1 MKQYVVFMMLSL
13 APICIAHSAFAQ
25 TRLDVSLEGPWILY
39 EWKNFDGHNSM
50 LLAMTPPVPGH
61 YLPVFTTGDG
71 LQIKKPGIYCVAF
84 GATCTTIANVLTN
97 PDPYPPTAFLPVH
110 PYGGQLSWATVQS
123 NATTFL
129 LPMPNSISNDGID
142 PDMTTR
148 RDISTPH
155 GDKVQHP
162 AIGVQLHYDKGPS
175 SFDLF
180 SCTGTPPSTVC
191 TSSLLANPLTN
202 YGTLRIMVKA
212 EDHADTADPCDYHV
226 KMAYHSMLMFMDPT
240 QLKQHPP
247 MPSGS
252 QCANAGENSN
262 QCIAYMGRSKE
273 TNDTNDA
280 CWVCDPQQDS
290 IPSSCAYGGSYG
302 HSHMGG
308 YLAPGMENVLG
319 YNVSP
324 ASVSVA
330 GQLSVPV
337 SFPDFGSQLASFDAV
352 LSGLKGKLVVSSPP
366 GNKQAIVKEN
376 GDERRSTTNANTIVT
391 PDSDSCPSPDA
402 GLPNLVGKF
411 PTLSQLARVKHYLES
426 KSSCLENRS
435 CSIQKS
441 SASNQVELSCDVALD
456 SARLQSRALLSDVYE
471 ATKAGSSGKDCRAAV
486 MTVQ

>member
-1 MKQYVVFMMLSL
+1 MKQYVVSMMLWL

-148 RDISTPH
+148 RDISTPY
-155 GDKVQHP
+155 GDKVQYP

-175 SFDLF
+175 SFNLF
-180 SCTGTPPSTVC
+180 SCTGTPPSAVC
-191 TSSLLANPLTN
+191 TSSVLAAPLSN
-202 YGTLRIMVKA
+202 NGTLRIMVKA

-226 KMAYHSMLMFMDPT
+226 KMAYHSMLMFMDPRP
-240 QLKQHPP
+240 LKPHPP
-247 MPSGS
+247 MPSAG

-262 QCIAYMGRSKE
+262 QCIAYMGRSEE
-273 TNDTNDA
+273 TNDSNDA

-290 IPSSCAYGGSYG
+290 IPSSCAYGAGYG
-302 HSHMGG
+302 HANMSDFLASRMQDLASHKF
-308 YLAPGMENVLG
+308 
-319 YNVSP
+319 SP
-324 ASVSVA
+324 TAMPAADQVSVA
-330 GQLSVPV
+330 V
-337 SFPDFGSQLASFDAV
+337 SLPDLGSQLAS
-352 LSGLKGKLVVSSPP
+352 LNSLLNGLKGKLDVSNPP
-366 GNKQAIVKEN
+366 GDKGEIAKDNRKE
-376 GDERRSTTNANTIVT
+376 RSAKTNASTIVT
-391 PDSDSCPSPDA
+391 PESAWCPSPKRGCQTSRENSQPSRNWNA
-402 GLPNLVGKF
+402 LSATWSQKLATSKTAIAQHKNPRRPIKLSF
-411 PTLSQLARVKHYLES
+411 PVP
-426 KSSCLENRS
+426 
-435 CSIQKS
+435 
-441 SASNQVELSCDVALD
+441 
-456 SARLQSRALLSDVYE
+456 
-471 ATKAGSSGKDCRAAV
+471 
-486 MTVQ
+486 MP